1 MHLISSKD
9 VLILAVALSW
19 TAGGLFE
26 IIKSILPVIKQRL
39 VSVCWYLRS
48 LSPDGACLWELSH
61 SDLIAVSCL
70 KGDPGIKPAPSSL
83 SLSSLHSQS
92 TSLLFLK
99 TIHLPFENL
108 FCQELLAAGPRGR
121 APQVIIN
128 LVCFVFLG
136 LCAGVGLKARR
147 TLASA
152 HIISDVSKR
161 WLLLGLAKEGHFWG
175 LECHLVN
182 D

>member
-1 MHLISSKD
+1 MHLISSQH
-9 VLILAVALSW
+9 VLILAVALSQ

-26 IIKSILPVIKQRL
+26 IIKSVLPVIKQRL
-39 VSVCWYLRS
+39 VSVCWYLWS

-83 SLSSLHSQS
+83 SLSLSSLRSQS
-92 TSLLFLK
+92 TSPLFLQ

-128 LVCFVFLG
+128 LVCLVFLG
-136 LCAGVGLKARR
+136 LCTGVGLNARR

-152 HIISDVSKR
+152 HIISDVSK
-161 WLLLGLAKEGHFWG
+161 
-175 LECHLVN
+175 C
-182 D
+182 